1 MSEKLPKQEQMERLV
16 NGHDTLKLPT
26 AEQAEKLRE
35 GEQDP
40 QELLEAARHE
50 IAETA
55 VESSEPLEKMKAVTE
70 SDKPAQP
77 LNVNRELKAI
87 TLRRELNHIRQKLPA
102 GDRALSKV
110 IHQPV
115 VRVVSEAAGKTIS
128 RPSGMLGGGLV
139 ALIGTSAYLWI
150 ANSSGIAYNY
160 FVFLAL
166 FFGGFAVGLVLEA
179 IVHMATSSR
188 RHAND

>member
-16 NGHDTLKLPT
+16 NSHDTLKLPT

-55 VESSEPLEKMKAVTE
+55 VESSEPLEKMKAATE
-70 SDKPAQP
+70 SGKPAQP

-166 FFGGFAVGLVLEA
+166 FFGGFAVGLVLEV